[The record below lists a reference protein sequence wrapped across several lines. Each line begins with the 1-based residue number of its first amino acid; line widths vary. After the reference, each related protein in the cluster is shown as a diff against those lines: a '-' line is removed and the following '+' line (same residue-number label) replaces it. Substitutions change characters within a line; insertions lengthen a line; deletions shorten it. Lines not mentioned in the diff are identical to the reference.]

1 MPANISNYHER
12 LVLDRIRE
20 VLAVPDNTVVN
31 LSQHVVEDLACLA
44 LNRLPP
50 RYVRHAVDFVDHLSD
65 AECDRLHQAVKDAV
79 DFAIDTLRRRGQ
91 PRADS

>member
-20 VLAVPDNTVVN
+20 VLMVPDNTIVS
-31 LSQHVVEDLACLA
+31 LSQNVVEDLACIA
-44 LNRLPP
+44 LNQLPP
-50 RYVRHAVDFVDHLSD
+50 RYVRHAVDFVDHLTD
-65 AECDRLHQAVKDAV
+65 AECDRLHQEVKDAV

-91 PRADS
+91 ARADG